1 MPNYSTN
8 LRLTKPITGEF
19 PNTWGDQVNAGITE
33 LVDSAIAGYASI
45 AMTDAD
51 YTLTFANGAADQAR
65 TMMLNMTGT
74 LTANRNVICPTGVT
88 KLYFVKNATTGG
100 SGYAITLKY
109 PSGSGVSIPNG
120 RSMVLMCDGTNV
132 REAVDFT
139 TTINA
144 TNLAYTGTLTGG
156 TGIVNLGSGQFYK
169 DASGNVGVG
178 VPNPAAYPGGKMV
191 VAATGEVNSWVL
203 SDVASNTSLR
213 GLALGIIGY
222 NQILGAFRMN
232 VQSGELR
239 VQVGYATYGGFA
251 TFYTNGLERM
261 RLDSSGN
268 QINTPSNTPPTLTVN
283 GQMNLTPTSNTNMRI
298 SYRGSDGVTRVANI
312 TLA

>member
-169 DASGNVGVG
+169 DASGNVGIG
-178 VPNPAAYPGGKMV
+178 TSVPGAK
-191 VAATGEVNSWVL
+191 L
-203 SDVASNTSLR
+203 DV
-213 GLALGIIGY
+213 
-222 NQILGAFRMN
+222 
-232 VQSGELR
+232 
-239 VQVGYATYGGFA
+239 
-251 TFYTNGLERM
+251 
-261 RLDSSGN
+261 SGN
-268 QINTPSNTPPTLTVN
+268 MIVRSTLVMQRLTGSALLEVAKFSDTL
-283 GQMNLTPTSNTNMRI
+283 GGAASDNLSVGNNA
-298 SYRGSDGVTRVANI
+298 GG
-312 TLA
+312 